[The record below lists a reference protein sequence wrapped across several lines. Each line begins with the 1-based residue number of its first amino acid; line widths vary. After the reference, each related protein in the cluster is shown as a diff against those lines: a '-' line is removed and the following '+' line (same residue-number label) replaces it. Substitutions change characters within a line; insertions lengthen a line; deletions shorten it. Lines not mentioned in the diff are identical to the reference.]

1 MSSMR
6 ELALPAIQKLTAE
19 EACIHAAALGAVLAD
34 CVAGGASVNFMSPF
48 SLAEGEAF
56 YRKVAGNVASRET
69 VLLAAFLADRI
80 VGTVQVHFVW
90 MPNQPHRAEI
100 AKMLVHRAARRRG
113 IGAALMRA
121 AEAEIVK
128 AGRWLAVLD
137 TATGGDAERLY
148 RKLGWQECGVI
159 PDYALWPEGGL
170 CDATV
175 LYKRLGS

>member
-1 MSSMR
+1 MR

-69 VLLAAFLADRI
+69 VLLAAFLDDRI

-90 MPNQPHRAEI
+90 MPNQPQRAEI

-128 AGRWLAVLD
+128 AGRAGSRCSIRPRAAMRSDDPGLRALARGRAV
-137 TATGGDAERLY
+137 R
-148 RKLGWQECGVI
+148 
-159 PDYALWPEGGL
+159 
-170 CDATV
+170 CDS
-175 LYKRLGS
+175 LL